1 MDPWSTCQQGDVTKF
16 ETLSFKFEDD
26 FSIPISQTLSHERL
40 ISALPDSDQ
49 YLATLESKLKQLK
62 SDSNIVEQLIAKRE
76 ACMQQLLAGENVF
89 AEEIDL
95 DQPVNNLKN
104 LLSSRQALNQ
114 GEIVDLLKHDQLENT
129 EEVQDRRDS
138 QEIRSP

>member
-49 YLATLESKLKQLK
+49 YLATL
-62 SDSNIVEQLIAKRE
+62 
-76 ACMQQLLAGENVF
+76 GE
-89 AEEIDL
+89 
-95 DQPVNNLKN
+95 
-104 LLSSRQALNQ
+104 
-114 GEIVDLLKHDQLENT
+114 
-129 EEVQDRRDS
+129 
-138 QEIRSP
+138 